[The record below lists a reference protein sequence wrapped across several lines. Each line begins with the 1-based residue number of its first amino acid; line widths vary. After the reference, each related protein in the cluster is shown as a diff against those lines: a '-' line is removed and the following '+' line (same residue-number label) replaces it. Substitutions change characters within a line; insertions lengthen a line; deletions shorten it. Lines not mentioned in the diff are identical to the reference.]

1 MKTSKET
8 RKFLLFL
15 LLPLSIFIIPLYYWI
30 NEKIDERALNKN
42 NQIIIGNV
50 SSSNFRG
57 YTNIVN
63 FSYIFEN
70 KIYKTTEFEFNGKK
84 PLPIGLP
91 LFIKVNKND
100 PDFYSLIRDS
110 LVPYNSGYVS
120 YYKKIIGGWTY
131 EIIEH
136 KDE

>member
-8 RKFLLFL
+8 RKILLFIIIS
-15 LLPLSIFIIPLYYWI
+15 LSIFLIPLYYWI
-30 NEKIDERALNKN
+30 NDKIDEKALIKN
-42 NQIIIGNV
+42 REIIIGNV

-84 PLPIGLP
+84 PLPRGLP
-91 LFIKVNKND
+91 IFIKINKNN
-100 PDFYSLIRDS
+100 PDFYSLMRDS
-110 LVPYNSGYVS
+110 LVPYNSDYVR